1 MNLTV
6 LEGELCHVFP
16 KSAWKEWQRKASRD
30 CQNGC
35 WKWKWVLSGVNILV
49 VNHMVSQKNE
59 KKKNS
64 NLIRQR
70 SDCFDENTIN
80 KKMIFLVKPCSLH
93 HFSKMRFIPYF
104 HPSFCRR
111 KSSFLHLRAQW
122 MHRALRPCHIRQ
134 VYRLK
139 LFLRRYRWTYF
150 YCKDL
155 MVYEDV
161 RDYLQIIG

>member
-49 VNHMVSQKNE
+49 VNHMVSQKTK

-64 NLIRQR
+64 NLIRQP

-80 KKMIFLVKPCSLH
+80 KKIIFSWNHAACTIFQKWG
-93 HFSKMRFIPYF
+93 
-104 HPSFCRR
+104 
-111 KSSFLHLRAQW
+111 SFLIFFLHFLMNAK
-122 MHRALRPCHIRQ
+122 PNFPSTPT
-134 VYRLK
+134 LK
-139 LFLRRYRWTYF
+139 M
-150 YCKDL
+150 DL
-155 MVYEDV
+155 MLNLEFPA
-161 RDYLQIIG
+161 LQWICFTLDSWINAVHPWNKS

>member
-104 HPSFCRR
+104 HPSFCNEC
-111 KSSFLHLRAQW
+111 KPNFPST
-122 MHRALRPCHIRQ
+122 PT
-134 VYRLK
+134 LK
-139 LFLRRYRWTYF
+139 M
-150 YCKDL
+150 DL
-155 MVYEDV
+155 MLNLEFPA
-161 RDYLQIIG
+161 LQWICFTLDSWINAVHPWNKS